1 LSLFAFN
8 LSIFLCY
15 NLMTEILS
23 KAKRF
28 KYVIEWFEKNMPVAE
43 TELHYI
49 NPYELIVAVIL
60 SAQCTDKRVNII
72 TVPFFKRFPD
82 VESLAGGSEEEVFEL
97 IRSCSYPNNKTKHLL
112 GMARM
117 LVNDF
122 GGIVPDNIET
132 LQKLPGVGRKTA
144 NVIAS
149 VAFNLP
155 AMAVDTHVH
164 RVSARIGLTYR
175 AKNPLETE
183 RQLVEYIPESKL
195 SIAHH
200 WLILH
205 GRYVCIARK
214 PKCEECGLKAWCR
227 YYKNRV

>member
-1 LSLFAFN
+1 MA
-8 LSIFLCY
+8 
-15 NLMTEILS
+15 EKLS
-23 KAKRF
+23 KVKLF
-28 KYVIEWFEKNMPVAE
+28 QNVIGWFEKNMPVAE

-82 VESLAGGSEEEVFEL
+82 VESLALGTEDEVFGL

-122 GGIVPDNIET
+122 GGIVPDNIDS

-175 AKNPLETE
+175 AKTPLETE
-183 RQLVEYIPESKL
+183 KQLVKYIPESKL

-214 PKCEECGLKAWCR
+214 PRCKQCGLSDWCR
-227 YYKNRV
+227 FYRQKQVITK